1 MPSEFKTY
9 SKRCVINKNQT
20 SLPETNSFLPAAG
33 QETIVKEYTL
43 FFAFLKKTR
52 QSWSKCFVNE
62 IRYKKSTKN
71 VPRENPLFVTCITRK
86 RARGLTVFFFFKFA
100 VKSMWGAGWN

>member
-43 FFAFLKKTR
+43 FFAFLKK
-52 QSWSKCFVNE
+52 
-62 IRYKKSTKN
+62 
-71 VPRENPLFVTCITRK
+71 PDNP
-86 RARGLTVFFFFKFA
+86 
-100 VKSMWGAGWN
+100 GASVS